1 MRPQSDTSGTV
12 EIGFGEY
19 FLPQHAH
26 ALLLLAYEL
35 LCKFHEGRKTFFFPL
50 RKLLR
55 SLSQS
60 HNDDDYV
67 DDGGRKTMKVLQLN
81 EKVSRC
87 KDVFMQP

>member
-35 LCKFHEGRKTFFFPL
+35 LCKFHEGRKNIFFSTSQT
-50 RKLLR
+50 
-55 SLSQS
+55 SLFLSLTTT
-60 HNDDDYV
+60 
-67 DDGGRKTMKVLQLN
+67 TMTWLTTEAGKQ
-81 EKVSRC
+81 
-87 KDVFMQP
+87 